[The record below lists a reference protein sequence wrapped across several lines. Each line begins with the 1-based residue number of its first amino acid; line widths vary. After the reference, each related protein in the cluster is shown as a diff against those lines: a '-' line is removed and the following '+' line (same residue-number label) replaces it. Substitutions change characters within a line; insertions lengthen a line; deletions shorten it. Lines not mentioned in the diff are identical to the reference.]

1 MDIAEGKWYNKRH
14 EKRVRLRRNSVSRL
28 FVYIENER
36 MQYPGKEREK
46 LRILIAEDER
56 DLNALLK
63 KRLEKQKY
71 TVDACYDGQEALEYL
86 EGADYDAVILDIMMP
101 KKSGLEVLK
110 NIRRSK
116 KNTPVMLLTAKDRI
130 EDRVNGLDAGAD
142 DYLVKPFAFEE
153 LLARIRV
160 MLRKTAP
167 GEEKTNVIKIA
178 NLTVDFNTQ
187 EVFRDDTKI
196 ELSSKEFS
204 ILRYLCM
211 NKGIVL
217 SIDKIEQHIWN
228 YDYAG
233 GSNVVDVYIR
243 YLRKKIDE
251 GYSPK
256 LIHTVRGAGYVLRE
270 ET

>member
-1 MDIAEGKWYNKRH
+1 
-14 EKRVRLRRNSVSRL
+14 
-28 FVYIENER
+28 
-36 MQYPGKEREK
+36 
-46 LRILIAEDER
+46 
-56 DLNALLK
+56 
-63 KRLEKQKY
+63 
-71 TVDACYDGQEALEYL
+71 
-86 EGADYDAVILDIMMP
+86 
-101 KKSGLEVLK
+101 
-110 NIRRSK
+110 
-116 KNTPVMLLTAKDRI
+116 MLLTAKDRI

-217 SIDKIEQHIWN
+217 SRDKIEQHIWN